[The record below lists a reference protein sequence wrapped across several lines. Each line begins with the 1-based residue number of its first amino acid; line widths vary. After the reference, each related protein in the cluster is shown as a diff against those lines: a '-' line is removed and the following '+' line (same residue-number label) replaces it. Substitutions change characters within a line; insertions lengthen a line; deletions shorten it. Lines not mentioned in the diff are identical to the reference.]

1 MGDSVY
7 VKSSSFIGKNRELL
21 FDICDCSM
29 IPHTPA
35 ASLRGEESINIHAT
49 FQAKRAVCRR
59 GHLKARQLGCNGAKK
74 AHLQRRLNASS
85 SDQTQV

>member
-1 MGDSVY
+1 
-7 VKSSSFIGKNRELL
+7 
-21 FDICDCSM
+21 M
-29 IPHTPA
+29 ILYTFA

-59 GHLKARQLGCNGAKK
+59 GHLKARQLAVTELRKPIFQ
-74 AHLQRRLNASS
+74 HRLNASS